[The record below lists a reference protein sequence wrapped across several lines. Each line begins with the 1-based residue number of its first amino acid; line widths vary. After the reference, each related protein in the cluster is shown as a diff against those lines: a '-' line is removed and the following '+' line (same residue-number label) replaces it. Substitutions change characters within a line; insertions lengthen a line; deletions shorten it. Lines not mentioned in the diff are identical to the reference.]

1 MLKNKLLQENNR
13 LSDENGSLTR
23 ENAILKEQNKG
34 FRRLQK
40 YFGPQKLEEMLNQ
53 TKAPRQREHQEKQA
67 NIA

>member
-1 MLKNKLLQENNR
+1 MMKI
-13 LSDENGSLTR
+13 DSLTR

-34 FRRLQK
+34 YRRLQK

-53 TKAPRQREHQEKQA
+53 AKAPRQRERQEKQA